1 MAKLINAISHGFS
14 INISSR
20 RKGNQLL
27 DNHIHDYHE
36 IYFML
41 EGNARHFINNEIIN
55 TEVGQLVIVKKG
67 YIHKTMYEPEKFSQ
81 RLLICFDDG
90 FVGDFYHDIAD
101 KLGKQKYMP
110 LSLSSKLEIENII
123 RTLYSEYVNK
133 DSDYLE
139 MCKNLLRQLLII
151 MYRQK
156 TDAAPRKLSNN
167 EIIIQNASQYI
178 TDNYREKLTLEF
190 LAKKYAMSQS
200 HFSKTFKF
208 YTGFGVSEYITLVRV
223 RNAEKMLRKSPV
235 SITEVAYS
243 CGFNDSNYFTSV
255 FKKHKGITPLKYAIL
270 NRNAKS
276 TEFDKNS

>member
-1 MAKLINAISHGFS
+1 MAQLINAISQGFS

-27 DNHIHDYHE
+27 DSHIHDYHE

-101 KLGKQKYMP
+101 KLGKQKYMT

-139 MCKNLLRQLLII
+139 MCKNLLQQLLII

-156 TDAAPRKLSNN
+156 TDTTTRRLSNN
-167 EIIIQNASQYI
+167 EIIIQDASKYI
-178 TDNYREKLTLEF
+178 TDNYGEKLTLDY

-223 RNAEKMLRKSPV
+223 RNAEKMLRKSPT
-235 SITEVAYS
+235 SITDVAYS

-270 NRNAKS
+270 NRNQNH